1 MKGVLNM
8 QGTTKG
14 AGSKRFR
21 IQRLYTVLACVI
33 ILSLLG
39 GCAKFSASR
48 KMDAGPFSENTNA
61 MMADVT
67 AEVRKPFYIKQ
78 YLNVPSTLEY
88 RTEWD
93 AMKKAMRSV
102 VLYSS
107 QLAAIAQSPMTERKK
122 PNALA
127 AILTEIYNGVPDERL
142 AGIGM
147 TRAEVNDLIRNV
159 EVQDTMLDALGQAQP
174 LLDRSA
180 KFVDLQFDRVEM
192 ALNKLVQDIDAQ
204 IDAKWHLNRKN
215 MEDLYALQNLTFR
228 SYALLYQY
236 REGDPA
242 ALNALRENDAALQTV
257 LGKDQKVGEK
267 ELEATETQIMA
278 RLKNLNH
285 IREQIMPQVE
295 RYLAET
301 RERDELYT
309 QHKDTGKKL
318 RLTLALWARS
328 HRNLAAGIPV
338 PPEIDLYG
346 VMLGS
351 IKKFS
356 PVPLP

>member
-1 MKGVLNM
+1 MK
-8 QGTTKG
+8 GTTKG
-14 AGSKRFR
+14 SGSMGFGM
-21 IQRLYTVLACVI
+21 QRLYTVLACVI

-67 AEVRKPFYIKQ
+67 AEVRKAFYIRQ
-78 YLNVPSTLEY
+78 YLNVPSVAEY
-88 RTEWD
+88 RAEWD

-127 AILTEIYNGVPDERL
+127 ATLTEIYNGVPDERL
-142 AGIGM
+142 AGIRM

-159 EVQDTMLDALGQAQP
+159 EVQDTLLDALGQAQP

-180 KFVDLQFDRVEM
+180 KYVDLQFDRVEM
-192 ALNKLVQDIDAQ
+192 ALNKLVRDIDEQ
-204 IDAKWHLNRKN
+204 MDARWHLNRQN
-215 MEDLYALQNLTFR
+215 VEELYALQNLTFR
-228 SYALLYQY
+228 SYALLYKY
-236 REGDPA
+236 REGDAASLA
-242 ALNALRENDAALQTV
+242 ALRTNDPALQTA
-257 LGKDQKVGEK
+257 LGKDQKVGDK

-278 RLKNLNH
+278 RLKNLNQ

-295 RYLAET
+295 RYLAEA

-328 HRNLAAGIPV
+328 HRNLAAGIAV
-338 PPEIDLYG
+338 PPEIDLYN
-346 VMLGS
+346 VLLGS
-351 IKKFS
+351 VKKFS

>member
-1 MKGVLNM
+1 M
-8 QGTTKG
+8 QISDKKDSGWKPG
-14 AGSKRFR
+14 M
-21 IQRLYTVLACVI
+21 QRLAAVTAMTVV
-33 ILSLLG
+33 LSVLG

-61 MMADVT
+61 MMADVS

-78 YLNVPSTLEY
+78 YVMVPSMPEY
-88 RTEWD
+88 AAEW
-93 AMKKAMRSV
+93 ASMKKAMRGV

-107 QLAAIAQSPMTERKK
+107 QLSAIAQSPMTEKKK

-127 AILTEIYNGVPDERL
+127 ATLKEIFNAVPDQRYADARL
-142 AGIGM
+142 
-147 TRAEVNDLIRNV
+147 TREEVNELIRNV
-159 EVQDTMLDALGQAQP
+159 EIQDTLLEALGQAQP
-174 LLDRSA
+174 LIDRVA
-180 KFVDLQFDRVEM
+180 NFVDTNFERVEA
-192 ALNKLVQDIDAQ
+192 ALNKVVREIDEQ
-204 IDAKWHLNRKN
+204 MDARWHLNRKN
-215 MEDLYALQNLTFR
+215 VEELYALQNLSFR

-242 ALNALRENDAALQTV
+242 ALKTLRENDPALQTI
-257 LGKDQKVGEK
+257 LGKDRAVSEK
-267 ELEATETQIMA
+267 ELEAAEAQIMA
-278 RLKNLNH
+278 RLKNLNQ

-295 RYLAET
+295 RYLAEA
-301 RERDELYT
+301 RERDELFN

-346 VMLGS
+346 VLLGS
-351 IKKFS
+351 VKKFS